1 MASVS
6 GVTSP
11 KGAPVPPSDG
21 ALVVQCNLR
30 DNNREYVTHAYAKG
44 VAEPMLDIQLLRSDL
59 PGVARRMADRG
70 FALDVAA
77 FERLEASRKMV
88 QMQTQELQANRNQL
102 SKQVGQA
109 KSRGEDASA
118 LMAEVNAQADRLK
131 ALERELDGIQ
141 GELNDFLTGIPNL
154 THASVPAGRSSDEN
168 REIRKWCTPRQFDF
182 AVKDHVDLG
191 AGLKMLDFDVAAK
204 IASARFMLM
213 KGQLARLHRAIA
225 QFMLDVHTQE
235 HGYTEVYAPYLVNAA
250 SMFGTGQLPKFE
262 TDLFAV
268 PRSDGEKFYLIPTAE
283 VPVTN
288 IVRDEIVAAADLP
301 LKYVCHTPCFRSE
314 AGSYGKDTRGMIR
327 QHQFDKVELVQI
339 AHPSKSYDLH
349 EELTGH
355 AETILKK
362 LELPFRVVLLCTG
375 DMGFSSAKTYD
386 IEVWLPAQN
395 TYREISS
402 CSNFEAFQARRMRAR
417 FRNEQGKP
425 EFVHTLNGSGLA
437 VGRTLV
443 AIMENYQRTDGGVDI
458 PAVLQPY
465 MGGLKAIEPAR

>member
-1 MASVS
+1 
-6 GVTSP
+6 
-11 KGAPVPPSDG
+11 
-21 ALVVQCNLR
+21 
-30 DNNREYVTHAYAKG
+30 
-44 VAEPMLDIQLLRSDL
+44 MLDIQLLRSDL
-59 PGVARRMADRG
+59 QGVARRTADRG
-70 FALDVAA
+70 FTLDVAA
-77 FERLEASRKMV
+77 FERLEASRKTV
-88 QMQTQELQANRNQL
+88 QTQTQELQANRNQL
-102 SKQVGQA
+102 SKQIGQA
-109 KSRGEDASA
+109 KSRGQDASA

-131 ALERELDGIQ
+131 ALEQQLGGIQ
-141 GELNDFLTGIPNL
+141 NELNDFLTGIPNL
-154 THASVPAGRSSDEN
+154 PHASVPAGGSPEEN
-168 REIRKWCTPRQFDF
+168 REMRKWGTPREFDF
-182 AVKDHVDLG
+182 AVKDHVDIG

-204 IASARFMLM
+204 IASTRFALM

-262 TDLFAV
+262 SDLFAV

-288 IVRDEIVAAADLP
+288 IVRDEIVALADLP
-301 LKYVCHTPCFRSE
+301 LKFVCHTPCFRSE

-339 AHPSKSYDLH
+339 VHPSQSYDML
-349 EELTGH
+349 EALTGH
-355 AETILKK
+355 AETILKR
-362 LELPFRVVLLCTG
+362 LELPYRVVVLCTG

-395 TYREISS
+395 AYREISS
-402 CSNFEAFQARRMRAR
+402 CSNFEASQARRMQAR
-417 FRNEQGKP
+417 FRNEKGKP

-443 AIMENYQRTDGGVDI
+443 AIMENYQQAGGGVAI

-465 MGGLKAIEPAR
+465 LGGLKAIEPSH